1 MQTRIMDPSLDI
13 LFYIGII
20 VPTTIT
26 IGFFIGFLVCW
37 FQCDLK
43 QKLLEVR
50 NKRRQ
55 KANAAVK
62 SPDTDGKGYEHRY

>member
-1 MQTRIMDPSLDI
+1 MDPSLDI

-43 QKLLEVR
+43 KKLIEAR
-50 NKRRQ
+50 NKRHQ
-55 KANAAVK
+55 KGKTTSK
-62 SPDTDGKGYEHRY
+62 SAETEGMDVIH